1 MQVEGLDQQGEHH
14 KVHCDLAQR
23 QQVQGGIVGLICTG
37 RKVHQNRA
45 EEVGGKAGDMEDV
58 QQHDEQAGDAGVCHP
73 QDGSREAEHEIQRL
87 GDRGQRSGKGQRH
100 QNGSG
105 LFTVLL
111 AGAEDKGRHDAKVA
125 EGLGEAGVHP
135 HNAVRE
141 GQTHAV
147 LHHHYD
153 VGAGVGGIA
162 HGQAVAQ
169 CRELEGGVN
178 EVVQAGGDE
187 EALQKAVQEQAEVAG
202 GGDQIGQC
210 ADDILHRRPEEAGTK
225 AEQDGKDHHAGK
237 GPAVAGVDLG
247 DDALELLFTGA
258 VVHPAAD
265 KTQQDAAEHAHIHRL
280 DAEHGGLTGAVQTHH
295 RISLGQHAQ
304 LGQRDVAGGQVHK
317 VAHQADD
324 GSLLL
329 VLFGKRRCDA
339 HAEHQAEVV
348 DDDHDAVV
356 DQLSQQLD
364 RGPLQNGDHRAKAC
378 AGKQCA
384 QHKDQACCRDIRQR

>member
-1 MQVEGLDQQGEHH
+1 M
-14 KVHCDLAQR
+14 
-23 QQVQGGIVGLICTG
+23 
-37 RKVHQNRA
+37 RKQ
-45 EEVGGKAGDMEDV
+45 
-58 QQHDEQAGDAGVCHP
+58 
-73 QDGSREAEHEIQRL
+73 
-87 GDRGQRSGKGQRH
+87 
-100 QNGSG
+100 
-105 LFTVLL
+105 
-111 AGAEDKGRHDAKVA
+111 
-125 EGLGEAGVHP
+125 
-135 HNAVRE
+135 
-141 GQTHAV
+141 
-147 LHHHYD
+147 
-153 VGAGVGGIA
+153 
-162 HGQAVAQ
+162 
-169 CRELEGGVN
+169 
-178 EVVQAGGDE
+178 
-187 EALQKAVQEQAEVAG
+187 LQKAVQEQAEVAG

-210 ADDILHRRPEEAGTK
+210 ADDVLHRRPEEAGTK

-265 KTQQDAAEHAHIHRL
+265 QTQQDAAEHAHIHRL

-329 VLFGKRRCDA
+329 WFFLASAAAMPTQNIRLRLLMMTMM
-339 HAEHQAEVV
+339 
-348 DDDHDAVV
+348 
-356 DQLSQQLD
+356 QLYISCPSSLM
-364 RGPLQNGDHRAKAC
+364 GVHCRAGIIALRAC

>member
-1 MQVEGLDQQGEHH
+1 MEG
-14 KVHCDLAQR
+14 
-23 QQVQGGIVGLICTG
+23 
-37 RKVHQNRA
+37 
-45 EEVGGKAGDMEDV
+45 V

-73 QDGSREAEHEIQRL
+73 QDGGSEAEHEVQRL
-87 GDRGQRSGKGQRH
+87 GDGGQRSGKGQRH

-105 LFTVLL
+105 LFAVLL
-111 AGAEDKGRHDAKVA
+111 AGAEDEGRHDAKVA

-135 HNAVRE
+135 HDAVRE

-147 LHHHYD
+147 LHHHDD

-169 CRELEGGVN
+169 CRELEGGVD

-187 EALQKAVQEQAEVAG
+187 ETLQKAVQEQAEVAG

-210 ADDILHRRPEEAGTK
+210 ADDALHRRPEEAGAK

-265 KTQQDAAEHAHIHRL
+265 QTQQDAAEHAHIHRL

-295 RISLGQHAQ
+295 RVSLGQHTQ
-304 LGQRDVAGGQVHK
+304 LGQGDVAGGQVHK

-329 VLFGKRRCDA
+329 VLFGQRRCDA

-364 RGPLQNGDHRAKAC
+364 GGPLQNGDHRTKAC